1 MKNCNEMV
9 SCLFERREQYRKEQ
23 RARRKKIAFTAL
35 PAFGIC
41 LALFGIGRMQG
52 GMASPETREP
62 LPQKTLD
69 SIFSQTEE
77 RELETK
83 DAIEFAGTVQVEG
96 VKYVQC
102 SSIHEVYTPD
112 EYLGDA
118 EDFDGTFSL
127 ENSGDLYTVKEDV
140 DVLMVKF
147 DDGEIAILVKDV
159 K

>member
-1 MKNCNEMV
+1 MKNYNEMV
-9 SCLFERREQYRKEQ
+9 NCLLERREQYQKEQ
-23 RARRKKIAFTAL
+23 RAKRKKIVSAAL

-41 LALFGIGRMQG
+41 LALFGIGIFQG
-52 GMASPETREP
+52 GISLPETREP
-62 LPQKTLD
+62 LPQNTLD
-69 SIFSQTEE
+69 TILSLTEE
-77 RELETK
+77 SLSETK
-83 DAIEFAGTVQVEG
+83 DVAEFVGMVQIEG
-96 VKYVQC
+96 VSYVQC

-118 EDFDGTFSL
+118 EDFNGTYQL

-147 DDGEIAILVKDV
+147 DDGEIAILVKEV